1 MQANKNGNGNGNE
14 NGNVH
19 SHKEQQKKEKRE
31 SRRERGERERKDK
44 RVQSSSAR
52 DRYMAKPTIDEA
64 ETSVTKSC
72 VNRLRWRNAFLDVLL
87 AVVLVVVQFY
97 IKEIGMLQQHNECA
111 CGIVKWIRTNIK
123 GNKAIFSLS
132 WLQFAYLLEGRLE
145 SAELIDISISDWL
158 LNKSIK
164 LLNDDAL
171 QQLTE

>member
-1 MQANKNGNGNGNE
+1 MGTGMEMCTARRSSRRK
-14 NGNVH
+14 
-19 SHKEQQKKEKRE
+19 KKERAEEKE
-31 SRRERGERERKDK
+31 VRERARERKDK

-158 LNKSIK
+158 LNNSIK

-171 QQLTE
+171 

>member
-31 SRRERGERERKDK
+31 SRRERGERERERERKDK

-72 VNRLRWRNAFLDVLL
+72 VNRLRWRNAFLVVLL
-87 AVVLVVVQFY
+87 AVVVVLQFY

-111 CGIVKWIRTNIK
+111 CGIVK
-123 GNKAIFSLS
+123 
-132 WLQFAYLLEGRLE
+132 
-145 SAELIDISISDWL
+145 
-158 LNKSIK
+158 
-164 LLNDDAL
+164 
-171 QQLTE
+171 